1 MGAEMSQ
8 PNGPDQIIGQLTDP
22 APPQQPA
29 DGLPLP
35 LPTTGP
41 AQTTQGAPAQAV
53 AQGAQGAPGGI
64 PTDPQQAKAAG
75 RTDALAP
82 LAQSHTGKG
91 YEVNVDGLKKQIN
104 DIQDTLDRTL
114 GRVQVP
120 LSVDPPGNEY
130 ASKGYAT
137 GDSSASAYLTMFN
150 NHHNGIYNY
159 LQGWVDASNE
169 VVNAYQ
175 RQDHEALDALA
186 GLNKEKD

>member
-1 MGAEMSQ
+1 MSQ

-22 APPQQPA
+22 APAPQPA
-29 DGLPLP
+29 GGPPLP

-41 AQTTQGAPAQAV
+41 AQTTQGAPVVQGAQAV
-53 AQGAQGAPGGI
+53 PGGI
-64 PTDPQQAKAAG
+64 PTDPQQAMAAG

-91 YEVNVDGLKKQIN
+91 YEVNIDGLQKQIN
-104 DIQDTLDRTL
+104 DIQDTLDNTL
-114 GRVQVP
+114 SLVNVP
-120 LSVDPPGNEY
+120 LSVDPPGKEY

-137 GDSSASAYLTMFN
+137 GDGSASAYLTMFN
-150 NHHNGIYNY
+150 DHHKGIFNY

-169 VVNAYQ
+169 VVKAYQ